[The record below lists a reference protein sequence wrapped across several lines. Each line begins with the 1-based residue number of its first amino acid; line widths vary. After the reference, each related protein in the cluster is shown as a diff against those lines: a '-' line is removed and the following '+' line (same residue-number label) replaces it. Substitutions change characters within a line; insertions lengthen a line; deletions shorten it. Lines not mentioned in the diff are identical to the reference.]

1 MIILATEFIAYLN
14 GGITCTEYLSI
25 TQPQADNPVGYFTV
39 NDKYWGIGGN
49 FQQRKMILIQNEKD
63 TEIRFVQAENY
74 LNKNKCTIYYLPISK
89 FIMKIEVHTTTTKTP
104 QENSCGVLYNQ
115 VFNYLLALSTSS
127 AYLALALAAAFSK
140 SAFALS
146 GLERAREL

>member
-14 GGITCTEYLSI
+14 GGITSTEYLSI
-25 TQPQADNPVGYFTV
+25 SQSPTDNSAGYFTV
-39 NDKYWGIGGN
+39 NNKYWGIGGN

-89 FIMKIEVHTTTTKTP
+89 FIMKIEVGCSKMCTP
-104 QENSCGVLYNQ
+104 HKAKEMLNK
-115 VFNYLLALSTSS
+115 
-127 AYLALALAAAFSK
+127 AF
-140 SAFALS
+140 
-146 GLERAREL
+146 